1 MSEKNNTKI
10 NHKTEK
16 EFDLCELADINFGSL
31 EGENDEKLS
40 LETFFPTL
48 SIRSVLKKRYNYI
61 LSPKGVGKSALFSAI
76 KHNYFTETFFSKD
89 KFSVIPVNK
98 AFGNDD
104 ENLNPENFTEDDN
117 RKNYAI
123 SWGLYIISQLLK
135 DIISNH
141 SEKENFPAFRKKIAK
156 IEGIKDQFHLFNTL
170 EIINQLNIGLVFNV
184 SGKNIELKPKFD
196 IPQKIEKLLLNDVL
210 EYIDEF
216 YRVNNLSALVMV
228 DRIDSFVS
236 KEKQKVQK
244 NYVQGLI
251 DCTEEIQLFKNI
263 RCLIFLR
270 TDLFN
275 SFDIKFE
282 YDKLKERKIELKW
295 EESETLNFIVYRLAS
310 NDYIFKNYWGYFHKF
325 LNDENGVKSSDEKS
339 IYVILKNWYR
349 NQLNSRKNKKHK
361 KKDIPFKVSH
371 KFLSI
376 FFHNTLT
383 EFNNV
388 NFIDWILEDFKDS
401 NGFVNP
407 RVLIYFFNQ
416 LFEKQSKYY
425 RNNTKQSESSKVK
438 LIENTPSYFQI
449 FNEEVI
455 ISTFNHVRIEE
466 VRNINKLLRSTE
478 DKVLFQAI
486 SHKSSEN
493 GSFKIGNIR
502 YKELGIERDVLDSLV
517 KYLQLLG
524 YCKMT
529 VNDKQ
534 KFNVPLFYQMKL
546 E

>member
-1 MSEKNNTKI
+1 MSERNNTKI
-10 NHKTEK
+10 NFKTEK
-16 EFDLCELADINFGSL
+16 EFDLRELTDINFGSL

-76 KHNYFTETFFSKD
+76 KHNYLADTFFSKD

-104 ENLNPENFTEDDN
+104 ENLNPEKFSEDDN

-135 DIISNH
+135 DIITNH
-141 SEKENFPAFRKKIAK
+141 SDKDNYPAFKKKVSK
-156 IEGIKDQFHLFNTL
+156 IEGIKDKFHLFNTL

-184 SGKNIELKPKFD
+184 SGQNIELKPKFD

-210 EYIDEF
+210 EHIDEF
-216 YRVNNLSALVMV
+216 YRANELSALVMV

-295 EESETLNFIVYRLAS
+295 QESETLNFIVYRLAS
-310 NDYIFKNYWGYFHKF
+310 NEYIFKNYWGYFLKF
-325 LNDENGVKSSDEKS
+325 LDEENGVSSNEKKS
-339 IYVILKNWYR
+339 IYHRLINWCR
-349 NQLNSRKNKKHK
+349 NQLNSKKNKKLK

-376 FFHNTLT
+376 FFHNSLT
-383 EFNNV
+383 AFSNV

-416 LFEKQSKYY
+416 LFEKQTEYY
-425 RNNTKQSESSKVK
+425 KNNKKQSESSKIK

-455 ISTFNHVRIEE
+455 ISTFNHVRKEE
-466 VRNINKLLRSTE
+466 VRNINKLLRSND
-478 DKVLFQAI
+478 DKLLFQAI
-486 SHKSSEN
+486 SNKSSIS
-493 GSFKIGNIR
+493 GSFKIGDIR
-502 YKELGIERDVLDSLV
+502 FKELGVEREVLDSLV

-524 YCKMT
+524 FCKVT
-529 VNDKQ
+529 ENDKQ
-534 KFNVPLFYQMKL
+534 KFNVPFFYQMKL